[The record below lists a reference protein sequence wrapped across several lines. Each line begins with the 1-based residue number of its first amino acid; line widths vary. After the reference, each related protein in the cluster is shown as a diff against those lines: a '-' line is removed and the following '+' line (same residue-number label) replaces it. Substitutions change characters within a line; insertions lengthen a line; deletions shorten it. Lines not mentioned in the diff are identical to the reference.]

1 MFIEEGQAKEI
12 ISSLGIVIPQGQIAN
27 SKEEAALI
35 ARDIAGLVVVKAQVP
50 AGKRGKGGGIIMAA
64 DAGEAEAAAE
74 KILGLELSGFTV
86 EQVLV
91 EEQVSIAKELYAAFT
106 LDSTSKGPMLIFST
120 EGGMDIEEVHESH
133 PDKVQMLNINVLDG
147 FSDELA
153 QDVLSK
159 TNLAVDEQ
167 KALVG
172 ALTKL
177 YENYR
182 KLDAQLLE
190 INPLALT
197 NSTDAAKKV
206 MALDCKLVV
215 DDSALYRQTDVLGED
230 ISERMEGTELELEA
244 RTHGLQFIQLDG
256 DVGILANGAGLTMS
270 TMDTVAHYGGQPA
283 NFMEVGGDAYK
294 KATPA
299 LAIVLK
305 NPSVKS
311 LLVNLCGAYARTDV
325 ICEGIIQAWK
335 SLTPTLPVSFCIHG
349 TGDVRAK
356 ALIQEEL
363 GFTPYDKMDDAVKA
377 AISAARQAGE
387 AA

>member
-35 ARDIAGLVVVKAQVP
+35 ARDIAGPVVVKAQVP